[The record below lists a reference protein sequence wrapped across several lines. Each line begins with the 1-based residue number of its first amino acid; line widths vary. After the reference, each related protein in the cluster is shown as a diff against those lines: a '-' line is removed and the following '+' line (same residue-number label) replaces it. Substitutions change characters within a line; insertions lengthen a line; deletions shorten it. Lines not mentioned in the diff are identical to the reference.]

1 SSDLQHPQR
10 LHLLVAAAVVDDWN
24 VQLRAHP
31 VQDRQDGGKELGGG
45 DEVDVSG
52 TFVLQLKKDFS
63 QPVRGE
69 DLSHLPLA
77 DGIVLAVAAFQGAA
91 GEEDSAASAFPADT
105 GLLPEV

>member
-1 SSDLQHPQR
+1 MIGMCSFGRTLSR
-10 LHLLVAAAVVDDWN
+10 TGRMEGRNWVAVM
-24 VQLRAHP
+24 R
-31 VQDRQDGGKELGGG
+31 
-45 DEVDVSG
+45 S
-52 TFVLQLKKDFS
+52 
-63 QPVRGE
+63 VRGE